1 MIRLVLTLSA
11 MMMTTPVSAANDAHF
26 EAILKRLDPSERL
39 EQVCDYAAMKSIN
52 RDKSPY
58 RPDRAVIE
66 SIAPAHVRG
75 DTVRGEGGAFRS
87 KGEWYRFSFTCKT
100 SPDRLKVLSFDYK
113 IGEKIPENKWDDYGL
128 WR

>member
-11 MMMTTPVSAANDAHF
+11 MMMTPVSAANDARF

-39 EQVCDYAAMKSIN
+39 EQICDYAAMKYIN
-52 RDKSPY
+52 RDKNPY

-87 KGEWYRFSFTCKT
+87 KGEWYQFSFTCQT

-113 IGEKIPENKWDDYGL
+113 IGQKIPESKWDDYGL

>member
-11 MMMTTPVSAANDAHF
+11 MMMTTPVSAANDARF

-39 EQVCDYAAMKSIN
+39 EQVCDYAAVKYIN

-75 DTVRGEGGAFRS
+75 DLVRGEGGAFRS
-87 KGEWYRFSFTCKT
+87 KGEWYRFSFTCQA

-113 IGEKIPENKWDDYGL
+113 IGEKIPESKWDDYGL

>member
-1 MIRLVLTLSA
+1 MIRLVLTLST
-11 MMMTTPVSAANDAHF
+11 MLMTPVSAANDARF

-39 EQVCDYAAMKSIN
+39 EQVCDYAAVKYIN
-52 RDKSPY
+52 RDKNPY

-87 KGEWYRFSFTCKT
+87 KGEWYQFSFTCQT

-113 IGEKIPENKWDDYGL
+113 IGEKIPESKWDTYGL

>member
-11 MMMTTPVSAANDAHF
+11 LMMTPVSAANDARF
-26 EAILKRLDPSERL
+26 EAILTRLDPSERL
-39 EQVCDYAAMKSIN
+39 EQICDYAAMKYIN
-52 RDKSPY
+52 RDKNPY

-87 KGEWYRFSFTCKT
+87 KGEWYQFSFTCQT

-113 IGEKIPENKWDDYGL
+113 IGAKIPESKWDDYGL

>member
-1 MIRLVLTLSA
+1 MIRLVLILSA
-11 MMMTTPVSAANDAHF
+11 MMMSPVFAANDARF

-39 EQVCDYAAMKSIN
+39 EQLCDYAAMKHIR
-52 RDKSPY
+52 RDKKSY

-66 SIAPAHVRG
+66 SIAPAHVLG
-75 DTVRGEGGAFRS
+75 NTVSGEGGAFRS
-87 KGEWYRFSFTCKT
+87 KGEWYQFSFTCQT

-113 IGEKIPENKWDDYGL
+113 IGEKIPESKWDDYGL

>member
-11 MMMTTPVSAANDAHF
+11 IMMTPVSAANDARF
-26 EAILKRLDPSERL
+26 EAILKRLDPSGRL
-39 EQVCDYAAMKSIN
+39 EQICDYAAMKYIN
-52 RDKSPY
+52 RDKNPY

-87 KGEWYRFSFTCKT
+87 KGEWYQFSFTCQT

-113 IGEKIPENKWDDYGL
+113 IGAKIPESKWDDYGL

>member
-1 MIRLVLTLSA
+1 MIRLILTLSA
-11 MMMTTPVSAANDAHF
+11 MMMTPVSAANDARF

-39 EQVCDYAAMKSIN
+39 EQVCDYAAVKSIN
-52 RDKSPY
+52 SDKSPY

-66 SIAPAHVRG
+66 SVAPAHVQG
-75 DTVRGEGGAFRS
+75 NTVRGEGGAFRS
-87 KGEWYRFSFTCKT
+87 KGEWYQFSFTCKT

-113 IGEKIPENKWDDYGL
+113 IGEKIPESKWDDYGL

>member
-11 MMMTTPVSAANDAHF
+11 LMMIPVSAANDARF

-39 EQVCDYAAMKSIN
+39 EQICDYAAMKYIN
-52 RDKSPY
+52 RDKNPY

-87 KGEWYRFSFTCKT
+87 KGEWYQFSFTCQT

-113 IGEKIPENKWDDYGL
+113 IGAKIPESKWDDYGL

>member
-11 MMMTTPVSAANDAHF
+11 LMMTPVSAANDARF

-39 EQVCDYAAMKSIN
+39 EQICDYAAMKYIN
-52 RDKSPY
+52 RDKNPY

-87 KGEWYRFSFTCKT
+87 KGEWYQFSFTCQT

-113 IGEKIPENKWDDYGL
+113 IGAKIPESKWDDYGL